1 MPQIMPF
8 NFGEESA
15 NAGDFIT
22 AQCAVTKGDSPIII
36 TWRFNNSEIIS
47 SDGIMIS
54 MRGRRISDMTIEAVR
69 AEHSG
74 AYTCVAS
81 NAAGS
86 VNLTSYLHVNG
97 THCTKSR
104 TCMTIART
112 LTPTFNLFN
121 LFYSRI

>member
-8 NFGEESA
+8 GFGEDSA

-22 AQCAVTKGDSPIII
+22 AQCAVMKGDSPIAIS
-36 TWRFNNSEIIS
+36 WQFNNTDIVSN
-47 SDGIMIS
+47 DGIMIS

-81 NAAGS
+81 NAAGL
-86 VNLTSYLHVNG
+86 VNHTAYLHVNG
-97 THCTKSR
+97 INKLHKNSS
-104 TCMTIART
+104 T
-112 LTPTFNLFN
+112 LHVLSKHVSYPMHSFLFQ
-121 LFYSRI
+121 R